1 MRAVIQRVS
10 EASVVI
16 GEQKVAD
23 INQGLLVFLGVETED
38 VKEDAFV
45 IEVHG
50 GTKLKIVK
58 TAVSMTGD
66 ASIEQK

>member
-1 MRAVIQRVS
+1 MILFLRALLN
-10 EASVVI
+10 VVI
-16 GEQKVAD
+16 MQAQD
-23 INQGLLVFLGVETED
+23 NTEFKAGSIKFIKKT